1 MTAIRT
7 RSPSRTRSAD
17 LFARYAIAS
26 HAYLRPVLLEG
37 RPAYAVHAA
46 DGTCL
51 WLESDPKAAGDRLNG
66 EGMSLVSLQ

>member
-1 MTAIRT
+1 MPAPRT
-7 RSPSRTRSAD
+7 RRSRSRD

-26 HAYLRPVLLEG
+26 HAYLRPVLVEG

-51 WLESDPKAAGDRLNG
+51 WLEPDAQAANARLQG
-66 EGMSLVSLQ
+66 EGLSLVSLH